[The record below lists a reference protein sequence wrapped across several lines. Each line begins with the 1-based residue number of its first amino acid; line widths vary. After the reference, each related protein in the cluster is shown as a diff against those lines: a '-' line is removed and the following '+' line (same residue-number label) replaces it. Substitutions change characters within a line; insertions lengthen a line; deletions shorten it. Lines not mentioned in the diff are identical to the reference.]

1 MGFTEGHE
9 NALRVGEGNGYPSFV
24 SFFSLSENFSFSRVF
39 FHSGIS
45 IFLYAFV
52 FNAFVVVS
60 LPPPHV
66 SPSSPSQA
74 VPSKQCIGCGQGDG
88 GAGNRR
94 TRARV
99 TPGPEG
105 IFTPSLRAREIE
117 AAVDITRLWFAL
129 YSYPAAMG
137 VQGLIGL
144 IGG

>member
-1 MGFTEGHE
+1 MVI
-9 NALRVGEGNGYPSFV
+9 LPSFL
-24 SFFSLSENFSFSRVF
+24 FSLFLKTFHFHVFSFTQEFPF
-39 FHSGIS
+39 FCMLL
-45 IFLYAFV
+45 FLTPLWL
-52 FNAFVVVS
+52 S
-60 LPPPHV
+60 HCPPPPHV